1 MTSVT
6 IGVAKMPVKVF
17 LIWILS
23 ASSAFNA
30 DLYIRVNQLGFA
42 PSDVKTAIVFGQDSL
57 RKFSGAQ

>member
-1 MTSVT
+1 
-6 IGVAKMPVKVF
+6 MPVKVF

-30 DLYIRVNQLGFA
+30 DLYMRVNQLGFA